1 MERSRSALFSSL
13 RRYAQSRTLAI
24 AGVLIATALVGVP
37 PLEAAAATPYGVNLV
52 KNAGAESGLGQWET
66 FPSGDFRTQTYGPSG
81 LGFPSQSTASSMGG
95 GAQFFYAGPYDDAYG
110 TCGDASQAWT
120 LKGIGPAIDSGHVK
134 VTLKGY
140 AGTNGA
146 ADLNA
151 HLDLYFRNSENHSV
165 SSNGITKTASSTN
178 EQYQRISASTT
189 LSKHTRILRVHLW
202 ADGDATVSSGD
213 CQAFWD
219 NISVVLKRV

>member
-1 MERSRSALFSSL
+1 MRIVSFRTHRRPRMGRVLVLTGILAAALF
-13 RRYAQSRTLAI
+13 
-24 AGVLIATALVGVP
+24 VTAS
-37 PLEAAAATPYGVNLV
+37 PLMASASTPYGTNLV
-52 KNAGAESGLGQWET
+52 KNGGAQDGLGFWET
-66 FPSGDFRTQTYGPSG
+66 FPPDDFQTHEYGPGG
-81 LGFPSQSTASSMGG
+81 LGFPSQGAAQAIQGG
-95 GAQFFYAGPYDDAYG
+95 TEFFYAGPYDTGYG
-110 TCGDASQAWT
+110 TCGSAQQQWR

-134 VTLKGY
+134 ITLKGY

-151 HLDLYFRNSENHSV
+151 HLDLYFRDSENHSV
-165 SSNGITKTASSTN
+165 SSNGITKTVSSTN

-189 LSKHTRILRVHLW
+189 LPKKTRILRVNLW

-219 NISVVLKRV
+219 NVSVVLKRV